1 MICVFW
7 DMQIHILTGTLN
19 HYDMKSIAEHLRNLS
34 KAHRDRIS
42 KAVKIAENI
51 KKAAEA
57 AQRAAEEGRD

>member
-1 MICVFW
+1 
-7 DMQIHILTGTLN
+7 
-19 HYDMKSIAEHLRNLS
+19 MKSIAEHLRNLS